1 MNVPLHKSNGA
12 EIELAMCFFCRNI
25 LSDNPRLR
33 TSAKT
38 SIGQR
43 NFCEQVEKPP
53 EQRCLQ
59 EFRKRF
65 R

>member
-1 MNVPLHKSNGA
+1 VNIPLHSPNGA
-12 EIELAMCFFCRNI
+12 ELEFALCFFCRNI
-25 LSDNPRLR
+25 LPDNPRLR

-53 EQRCLQ
+53 EERCLQ

>member
-1 MNVPLHKSNGA
+1 MNIPLHKSNGA
-12 EIELAMCFFCRNI
+12 ELEFALCFFCRN
-25 LSDNPRLR
+25 LLPDDPKFR
-33 TSAKT
+33 TSART
-38 SIGQR
+38 SIGSR
-43 NFCEQVEKPP
+43 NFFEQLEKPP

>member
-1 MNVPLHKSNGA
+1 MNIPLHTSNGA
-12 EIELAMCFFCRNI
+12 ELEFAMCFFCRNI
-25 LSDNPRLR
+25 LPDNPRLR
-33 TSAKT
+33 TSART

-43 NFCEQVEKPP
+43 NFCEQLEKPP

>member
-1 MNVPLHKSNGA
+1 MNIPLHTSNGA
-12 EIELAMCFFCRNI
+12 ELEFAMCFFCRNI
-25 LSDNPRLR
+25 LPADKKLR
-33 TSAKT
+33 TSART

-43 NFCEQVEKPP
+43 NFCEQPEKPP

>member
-1 MNVPLHKSNGA
+1 MNIPLHMSDGA
-12 EIELAMCFFCRNI
+12 ELEFALCFFCRSI
-25 LSDNPRLR
+25 LPEDPKLR
-33 TSAKT
+33 TSART

-53 EQRCLQ
+53 EERCLQ

>member
-1 MNVPLHKSNGA
+1 MNIPLHNGA
-12 EIELAMCFFCRNI
+12 ELEFAMCFFCRNI
-25 LSDNPRLR
+25 LPDNPRLR

>member
-1 MNVPLHKSNGA
+1 MNIPLHTSNGA
-12 EIELAMCFFCRNI
+12 ELEFALCFFCRNI
-25 LSDNPRLR
+25 LPDNPRLR
-33 TSAKT
+33 TSART

-43 NFCEQVEKPP
+43 NFCEQLEKPL
-53 EQRCLQ
+53 EERCLQ